1 MDLRNAGILLLS
13 VATACLAGCITV
25 PPAPVASI
33 KTPIA
38 AQSTQDARSFL
49 FTDVLTRIPLGDR
62 VLNIQHGWLCAPG
75 NSVEWRGGRLNISR
89 DEMSDSFRQEFV
101 KMNYRVA
108 GDPQALFI
116 DESIQHS
123 DLLVAGAIEKL
134 ETNVCFPFS
143 GSPNADFGYL
153 GKLKGST
160 YIRIRWQI
168 YGRLESKVLFEV
180 TTEGSFTTEE
190 VITSSVQKFWKQ
202 AFTMNVQNLLGEPAI
217 RELSMRQ
224 VSKTPL

>member
-1 MDLRNAGILLLS
+1 MNLRNVKISLLS
-13 VATACLAGCITV
+13 AATATFAGCITV

-38 AQSTQDARSFL
+38 AQSSQEARSFL

-89 DEMSDSFRQEFV
+89 DEMGDSFRQEFA

-123 DLLVAGAIEKL
+123 DLLVAGAIEKV

-180 TTEGSFTTEE
+180 TTEGSYTTEE

-202 AFTMNVQNLLGEPAI
+202 AFAMNVQNLLGEPAI